1 MIVHYPA
8 TLCGMVSFVKQVVY
22 ANPNLLYGIINK
34 KRMPKEEKGI
44 LLMMA
49 REEERKYSRNDLLFY
64 QLAAA
69 QNDKEDKLHVP

>member
-22 ANPNLLYGIINK
+22 ANPNLLYDRIKK

-69 QNDKEDKLHVP
+69 QNDTEDKLHGP